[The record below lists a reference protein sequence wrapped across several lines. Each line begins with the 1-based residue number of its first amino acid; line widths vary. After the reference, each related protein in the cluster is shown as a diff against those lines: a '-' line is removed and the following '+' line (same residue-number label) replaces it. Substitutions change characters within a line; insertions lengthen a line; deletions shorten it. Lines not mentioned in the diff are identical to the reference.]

1 MSRAPEEPVG
11 LVGGEEREVG
21 RSVSGVVGAAR
32 TQVVS
37 MAMSVYRAVRIVRK
51 RLNESSIVGFSVS

>member
-1 MSRAPEEPVG
+1 MG

-21 RSVSGVVGAAR
+21 RSVGGIVGTAR

-51 RLNESSIVGFSVS
+51 RRNESSIVGFSVS